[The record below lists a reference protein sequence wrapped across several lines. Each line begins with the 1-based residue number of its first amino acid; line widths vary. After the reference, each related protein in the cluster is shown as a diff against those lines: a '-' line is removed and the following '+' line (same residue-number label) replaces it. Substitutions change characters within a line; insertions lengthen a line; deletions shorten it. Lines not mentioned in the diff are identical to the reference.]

1 MILIVC
7 IDENNGMLFNNRR
20 QSRDKI
26 LLSRILEIAKDEKLW
41 ITKFSRDMFDIIE
54 NKNII
59 IDDKC
64 IDNAA
69 ENDYCFIENVD
80 ISTIIEK
87 VNKIILYNWNKN
99 YPADKYFNISLEN
112 WVISSEDE
120 FTGSSHERIT
130 EKIYIR
136 RDK

>member
-87 VNKIILYNWNKN
+87 VNKIILYNWNRN

-112 WVISSEDE
+112 WVISSKDE

>member
-41 ITKFSRDMFDIIE
+41 MTEFSQDMFDIIK
-54 NKNII
+54 NKNIV
-59 IDDKC
+59 
-64 IDNAA
+64 IDNECTDKAA

-87 VNKIILYNWNKN
+87 VNKIILYNWNRN

-120 FTGSSHERIT
+120 FSGSSHERIT

>member
-7 IDENNGMLFNNRR
+7 VDEKNGMLFNNRR
-20 QSRDKI
+20 QSRDKV
-26 LLSRILEIAKDEKLW
+26 LLSHIIEISQNENLW
-41 ITKFSRDMFDIIE
+41 ITEFSQDMFDTME
-54 NKNII
+54 NKKII
-59 IDDKC
+59 IDNEC
-64 IDNAA
+64 INKAA

-87 VNKIILYNWNKN
+87 VNKIILYNWNRN

-120 FTGSSHERIT
+120 FSGSSHERIT

-136 RDK
+136 RGK

>member
-87 VNKIILYNWNKN
+87 VNKIILYNWNRN